1 MNLLEI
7 IYIIGALAVGFIVGM
22 IVEMAFEASTIYKQ
36 RETIRQLRQTV
47 YELSQRTPVEYVEYY
62 EVTDKSVD
70 PENVPNYSQDW

>member
-22 IVEMAFEASTIYKQ
+22 IVEMALEASTIYKQ

-47 YELSQRTPVEYVEYY
+47 FELSERNPVEYVEYY
-62 EVTDKSVD
+62 EINDKSVD

>member
-36 RETIRQLRQTV
+36 RETIRLLRQTV
-47 YELSQRTPVEYVEYY
+47 FELSERNPVDYVEIN
-62 EVTDKSVD
+62 DKSVD
-70 PENVPNYSQDW
+70 PENVPSYSQDW

>member
-47 YELSQRTPVEYVEYY
+47 YELSERNPVEYVEYF
-62 EVTDKSVD
+62 EINDKSVD

>member
-36 RETIRQLRQTV
+36 RETIHQLRQTV

>member
-22 IVEMAFEASTIYKQ
+22 IVEMAFEASFIYKQ

-47 YELSQRTPVEYVEYY
+47 YELSQRNPVEYVEYF
-62 EVTDKSVD
+62 EINDKSVD